1 MQKRESNPN
10 TSTPIVL
17 FDGVCNLC
25 NSSVQFLLS
34 YNRKENLRFASLQSS
49 FAKNLLQKLNIPFKD
64 LNTIIFIENGKVY
77 TKSAAIFQTSKHLI
91 FPWKAIQY
99 FAFIPTCISNW
110 FYDLIAKNRYRWFGR
125 KKKCMIPKQK
135 WQNRFFG

>member
-1 MQKRESNPN
+1 MQDSN
-10 TSTPIVL
+10 SYQKYSKPIVL

-34 YNRKENLRFASLQSS
+34 YNRKENLHFASLQSS

-64 LNTIIFIENGKVY
+64 LNTIIFVENGKVY
-77 TKSAAIFQTSKHLI
+77 TKSSAIFQTSKHLI
-91 FPWKAIQY
+91 YPWKAIQY

-110 FYDLIAKNRYRWFGR
+110 FYDLIAKNRYHFFGR
-125 KKKCMIPKQK
+125 KNECMIPKQK
-135 WQNRFFG
+135 WQHRFHE